1 MPSSSSKFKPKPSE
15 VASEAKRVYVPIILD
30 KYASTWETSSYI
42 YLQPLLQI
50 NFIERPLE
58 LSPPVFYVFSGDP
71 VNTAMDWATTAGCAI
86 PFICAANDKRP
97 GGDWETGVVGY
108 EERLCRR
115 SSLAACLAKP
125 ADGSASHYPLPMCA
139 GILSQH
145 VGQFASI
152 GLSRRGS
159 LQLTSFRTV
168 VFRGPHDK
176 YEKLSEEQ
184 WRALPVVSV
193 PPPRW
198 PKLTQHGTKYSF
210 ADERDMVKEKLRG
223 ALRIC
228 AYNNFGTVVVGD
240 FGLGNGY
247 RNPPQELAELWR
259 EVCLYDPDLRGRIR
273 CVAFVFEDPGQSTA
287 QLILDD
293 IAKKAKGSGGGGGG
307 SSSSSSSSS
316 RSKSKGGSSASSSS
330 GNSPTDFDIFAS
342 VFDNTEIQRFVA
354 QPDARYGINNL
365 LA

>member
-1 MPSSSSKFKPKPSE
+1 MEWVDQTGF
-15 VASEAKRVYVPIILD
+15 
-30 KYASTWETSSYI
+30 
-42 YLQPLLQI
+42 
-50 NFIERPLE
+50 
-58 LSPPVFYVFSGDP
+58 
-71 VNTAMDWATTAGCAI
+71 AI

-115 SSLAACLAKP
+115 STLAACLATP
-125 ADGSASHYPLPMCA
+125 ADGSPANSHYPLPICA

-145 VGQFASI
+145 VGQFALVTPLLAPTI
-152 GLSRRGS
+152 NRCP
-159 LQLTSFRTV
+159 V

-176 YEKLSEEQ
+176 YEKLPEQQ

-198 PKLTQHGTKYSF
+198 PKLTQNGTKYSF
-210 ADERDMVKEKLRG
+210 ADEREMVKEKLRG

-228 AYNNFGTVVVGD
+228 AYNNYSTVVIGD

-273 CVAFVFEDPGQSTA
+273 CVAFVFEDAAQSTT
-287 QLILDD
+287 QLIQDD
-293 IAKKAKGSGGGGGG
+293 IAKKSKGSSSGSSSRSKSKG

-316 RSKSKGGSSASSSS
+316 A
-330 GNSPTDFDIFAS
+330 GNSPTDIQIFS
-342 VFDNTEIQRFVA
+342 QVFDTAEIQRFLA
-354 QPDARYGINNL
+354 QPDARYGLSNL